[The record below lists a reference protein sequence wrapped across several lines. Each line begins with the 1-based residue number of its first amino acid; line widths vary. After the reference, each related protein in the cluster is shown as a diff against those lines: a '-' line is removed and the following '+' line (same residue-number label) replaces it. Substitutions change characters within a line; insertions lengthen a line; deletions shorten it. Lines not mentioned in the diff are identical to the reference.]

1 MYRLIYKL
9 YYVIFSN
16 FYNQKI
22 DFPWIIAVFYMAL
35 CTASFT
41 LGIAVIT
48 NLYHPVRNLF
58 PFDDLPRKS
67 SNMIISICILTSY
80 WLLFHYILFR
90 KMKISKKDGSSPYH
104 EFTPTRKERL
114 LIWIFIFL
122 LIFSAILF
130 KLIEMVFIKY

>member
-22 DFPWIIAVFYMAL
+22 DFPWVPAVFYISL

-48 NLYHPVRNLF
+48 DLYYPLRDLF
-58 PFDDLPRKS
+58 SLPELPQKV
-67 SNMIISICILTSY
+67 SNMIINICILISY

-90 KMKISKKDGSSPYH
+90 KMKIPKIDGSSPYY
-104 EFTPTRKERL
+104 EFTPTRHERL